1 MIDCQ
6 RLSIKSNDWTVI
18 DYPVLAVVVVE
29 EEAEWA
35 LALALA
41 RLAEG
46 WEHWLA
52 RVEARAFL
60 CEGGAGL
67 GRPLSCLLDEGAL
80 GTWSASLSL
89 SLRCEVLGLLDFL
102 GLARA

>member
-1 MIDCQ
+1 
-6 RLSIKSNDWTVI
+6 VI

-46 WEHWLA
+46 WEHWL
-52 RVEARAFL
+52 EAGAFL

-80 GTWSASLSL
+80 GAWSASLSL

-102 GLARA
+102 GLGRA